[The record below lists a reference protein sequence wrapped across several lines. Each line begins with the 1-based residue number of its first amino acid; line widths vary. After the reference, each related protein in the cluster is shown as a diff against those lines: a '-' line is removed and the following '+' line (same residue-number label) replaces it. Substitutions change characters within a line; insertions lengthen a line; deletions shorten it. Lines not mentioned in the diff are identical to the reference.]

1 MFDETSD
8 VAMIEAK
15 MEGMRQSFNRRFW
28 TGKEYRSPKYK
39 ETTDDRAQAMA
50 VLAGFAPEEYYP
62 AILEVLKR
70 EHHASPYMEKYIEEA
85 LFRMGY
91 ADYALERARNRFD
104 AMVNHPT
111 LTTLWEGWRIGD
123 DDFGGGTINHA
134 WSGGMLT
141 LLSQYVVGISPIEA
155 GFKEFRVA
163 PRMGTLN
170 RAEASFDTHYG
181 TIRASLLRHDGI
193 IELHL
198 TVPEGTIA
206 HLTIGGEPH
215 SYHSGEHNITLTE

>member
-1 MFDETSD
+1 
-8 VAMIEAK
+8 
-15 MEGMRQSFNRRFW
+15 
-28 TGKEYRSPKYK
+28 
-39 ETTDDRAQAMA
+39 
-50 VLAGFAPEEYYP
+50 
-62 AILEVLKR
+62 
-70 EHHASPYMEKYIEEA
+70 
-85 LFRMGY
+85 
-91 ADYALERARNRFD
+91 
-104 AMVNHPT
+104 
-111 LTTLWEGWRIGD
+111 
-123 DDFGGGTINHA
+123 
-134 WSGGMLT
+134 MLT
-141 LLSQYVVGISPIEA
+141 LLSQYVVGISPVEA

-163 PRMGTLN
+163 PQMGTLT